1 LQRLHHKGPVILCL
15 QCAFNCNIQ
24 FNSGNVIQVGRNGNE
39 GHAASSD
46 QLQLNRQKDDNH
58 SLEKATRVENILRM
72 VLAESPFRSISEG
85 ENGGT
90 DNLHGGISEQDDG
103 EDPPFIDEDEMDID
117 LRMWFEVR
125 VTDTGI
131 GLTQEQ
137 QSRLF
142 QCFSQ
147 ADSSTTRR
155 FGGTGLGLAISK
167 GLVEVMGGKI
177 WVESEIGKGSTFA
190 FHVPL
195 RLALNMVN
203 YLPQPEPPS
212 PPRSTP
218 FKVKD
223 KSLQVLVA
231 EDNKVNQLLI
241 SKMLKHYGHEV
252 VFLSIIFGLKLF
264 RTDLKVN

>member
-1 LQRLHHKGPVILCL
+1 
-15 QCAFNCNIQ
+15 
-24 FNSGNVIQVGRNGNE
+24 
-39 GHAASSD
+39 
-46 QLQLNRQKDDNH
+46 
-58 SLEKATRVENILRM
+58 M